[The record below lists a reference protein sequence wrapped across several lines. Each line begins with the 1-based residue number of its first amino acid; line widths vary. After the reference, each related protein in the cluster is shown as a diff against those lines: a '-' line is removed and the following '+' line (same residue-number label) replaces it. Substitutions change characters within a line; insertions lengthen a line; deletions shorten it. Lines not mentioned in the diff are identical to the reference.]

1 MSDEADRRDAAM
13 REIRRLIDGGKWRMT
28 IPVKEDR
35 DSDTILGAVVSDSK
49 RLERERDEARAERD
63 ALATYALQIADAF
76 NEAEEARPGIIEMTR
91 ELADLVSANLQN
103 LATFGLDT
111 EDDNE

>member
-1 MSDEADRRDAAM
+1 MSDDRRKTLDELSALT
-13 REIRRLIDGGKWRMT
+13 ERLDLYNEPTRVGDEASVALSHALQELRW
-28 IPVKEDR
+28 VE
-35 DSDTILGAVVSDSK
+35 A
-49 RLERERDEARAERD
+49 ERDELRAERD

-76 NEAEEARPGIIEMTR
+76 NGAEEARPGIIEMTR

-103 LATFGLDT
+103 LATFGLGT